1 MPYLSTDDYSDSQ
14 KRSAAR
20 VLESLD
26 QLESRLHGHYAGK
39 RRHSRVKFRGIATL
53 CFRGPDQATIDPAT
67 SESCVVHARSLSQ
80 SGLSFIYPGRIEE
93 KSVLVGMELH
103 SSELTW
109 FMSEIVRQK
118 EVPGEGFWE
127 YGVKFLQR
135 AAL

>member
-1 MPYLSTDDYSDSQ
+1 MSYLSTENYSETQ
-14 KRSAAR
+14 KRSAQR
-20 VLESLD
+20 VLDSLD
-26 QLESRLHGHYAGK
+26 QLESRLQGHYAGK
-39 RRHSRVKFRGIATL
+39 RRHSRVKFRGVAKI
-53 CFRGPDQATIDPAT
+53 CFRGPDQAVLDPAT
-67 SESCVVHARSLSQ
+67 SELCVVHARSLSQ

-93 KSVLVGMELH
+93 KSVLVGMELQ

-109 FMSEIVRQK
+109 FVAEIVRQK